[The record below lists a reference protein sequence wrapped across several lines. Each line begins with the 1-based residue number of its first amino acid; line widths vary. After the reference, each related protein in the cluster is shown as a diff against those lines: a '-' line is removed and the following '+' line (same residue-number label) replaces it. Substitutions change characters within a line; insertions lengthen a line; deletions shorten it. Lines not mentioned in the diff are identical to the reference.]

1 MGNISKIDL
10 FKTTNVLDNIL
21 EEIHQLIFNEFK
33 RRQNPFSRTTL
44 PTEKVS
50 FFINHYQSILNEI
63 KDLLVTYHEILDELE
78 DVKDKDS
85 IDTSIEEP
93 KSNIYEIENE
103 TKFNISENNKCDK
116 KITTPIKDENDII
129 LTEDKIIE
137 FINQY
142 DFLKYDPTS
151 ETKKEF
157 IDYITLAY
165 NLSNT
170 NKNILEKALD
180 YWIACYSL
188 KVNTDLNLITYLLTD
203 NDFYYIFN
211 LNKNQFPTLESFL
224 LRCVQREDKSKVNL
238 YIDKTYHCLTPYF
251 ETKYFSLE
259 EKPYRI
265 KPHRLIYLINKAYN
279 KGIISLIRYNFLK
292 YIFDYKVDIKLDSNT
307 YQETRIIGRPEI
319 RVTPILTQN
328 TLTYNDIYNIF
339 KNYSEL
345 QYLIRKTFKTQTM
358 KKYADFRSYAYI
370 YNLTATYDMTIPIEN
385 MQFTNRMVHFCIKL
399 ITKNNT
405 KIKKDRNIQ
414 LIFKDLRNQFPI
426 FGR

>member
-1 MGNISKIDL
+1 MENMSKIDL
-10 FKTTNVLDNIL
+10 LKCKDVLDSIL
-21 EEIHQLIFNEFK
+21 GEIHQLIFNEFK
-33 RRQNPFSRTTL
+33 KRQNSFNQITKLTDD
-44 PTEKVS
+44 VS
-50 FFINHYQSILNEI
+50 FFIKRYQSILNEI
-63 KDLLVTYHEILDELE
+63 EDILTVYHKIIDDLENFKDADL
-78 DVKDKDS
+78 
-85 IDTSIEEP
+85 IDTSIEES
-93 KSNIYEIENE
+93 KS
-103 TKFNISENNKCDK
+103 NISENDKCNEE
-116 KITTPIKDENDII
+116 ITTLIKDENNIL

-224 LRCVQREDKSKVNL
+224 LRCLQREDKSKVNL
-238 YIDKTYHCLTPYF
+238 YIDRTYHCLTPYF
-251 ETKYFSLE
+251 ENKYFSLE
-259 EKPYRI
+259 ENPHRI
-265 KPHRLIYLINKAYN
+265 KPQRLIYLINKSYN
-279 KGIISLIRYNFLK
+279 RGIISPIRYNFLK

-307 YQETRIIGRPEI
+307 YQETRINGRPEI

-328 TLTYNDIYNIF
+328 TLTYNDICDIF

-345 QYLIRKTFKTQTM
+345 QYLIRKTFKNQTM

-385 MQFTNRMVHFCIKL
+385 MNFTNRMVHFCIKL

-405 KIKKDRNIQ
+405 KIRKDRNIQ
-414 LIFKDLRNQFPI
+414 LIFKDLRKHFPI